1 MFSLTA
7 IIGPTASGKSALAL
21 KLAREQNAEILCV
34 DSMTVYRH
42 LDIGTAKPCRSER
55 DEIVHHGLDLVD
67 PNESFTVARFVE
79 LADAVIEGA
88 KRRDIALIAV
98 GGTPLYF
105 KSLFEGL
112 FEGPG
117 ADDELRSRL
126 KSMGNEALH
135 AKLTQVDP
143 EASQRIHLNDT
154 KRLIRALEVYELTGK
169 PITEHQQEWGQTH
182 RHKARWI
189 GMKWETPD
197 LNRRINARAK
207 QMIEIGWVEE
217 VRDVLARFGS
227 LSKTASEAAGYS
239 EIIKHLE
246 GKQSLDEA
254 IEQIKISTRQ
264 LARRQMK
271 WFRRF
276 PNVEWIINSCE

>member
-1 MFSLTA
+1 MFSFTT
-7 IIGPTASGKSALAL
+7 IIGPTASGKSALAIQ
-21 KLAREQNAEILCV
+21 LAREQHAEILCV

-42 LDIGTAKPCRSER
+42 LDIGTAKPSRSER
-55 DEIVHHGLDLVD
+55 DEIVHHGIDLVD

-79 LADAVIEGA
+79 LADRVIHDAQHRE
-88 KRRDIALIAV
+88 KPLIAV

-117 ADDELRSRL
+117 ANDELRSHL
-126 KSMGNEALH
+126 KSLGNEALH
-135 AKLTQVDP
+135 ARLTQIDP
-143 EASQRIHLNDT
+143 EASRRIHLNDT
-154 KRLIRALEVYELTGK
+154 RRLIRAIEVFELTGK
-169 PITEHQQEWGQTH
+169 PITDHQREWGNAP
-182 RHKARWI
+182 RHPARWI

-197 LNRRINARAK
+197 LNRRINLRVK
-207 QMIEIGWVEE
+207 QMIESGWVDE
-217 VRDVLARFGS
+217 VRGVLGRFGA
-227 LSKTASEAAGYS
+227 LSKTASEAAGYA
-239 EIIKHLE
+239 EIVKHLE
-246 GKQSLDEA
+246 GKQSLDDT

-276 PNVEWIINSCE
+276 PNVEWIKH